1 MSRRA
6 GELPPIIRVPRDRHG
21 RFLCIRMWPRGWY
34 CTRGLHLDGPCAL
47 LPRWW
52 NLRGRWRWTR

>member
-1 MSRRA
+1 MSPDRLR
-6 GELPPIIRVPRDRHG
+6 LVRVPRDHTG
-21 RFLCIRMWPRGWY
+21 AFLCHRHWPGWY

-52 NLRGRWRWTR
+52 NLPGRWHGRRAR